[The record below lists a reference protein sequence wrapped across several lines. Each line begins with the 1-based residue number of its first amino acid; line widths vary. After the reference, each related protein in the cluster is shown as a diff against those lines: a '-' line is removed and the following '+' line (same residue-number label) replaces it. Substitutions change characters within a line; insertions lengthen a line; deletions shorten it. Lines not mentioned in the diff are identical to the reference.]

1 MKFDLIKNW
10 RILLVIAAVL
20 ISLYIISPSF
30 SQRGVIVTSVATDSP
45 LFGKV
50 QAGESITWANEKSI
64 NSPEDLYEFENFT
77 GTFRFLHS
85 GKLDLVSIEQP
96 GLGLSTSKASSSNLQ
111 FGMDMVGGTR
121 VLLKPKGVVTDAVI
135 QQIISTLE
143 TRINV
148 FGLKEAKFQPVKDV
162 SGNFYVQIEMAGGS
176 KEEIENLL
184 AKQGY
189 FEGKIPR
196 IITFANNTGK
206 LNLVSTYDVHLNND
220 SIEINDTVLRI
231 NESSKIENMPFMLT
245 NLTNNSAVI
254 YFTVFTGND
263 IQSVC
268 LQDQPGIC
276 VSRVTMVQGGYEFNF
291 QVFITKKGAENFA
304 TVTKDMKIITD
315 SNTGDKYLDSKISL
329 FLDEN
334 LITELSIS
342 SDLRGQAY
350 TTPAITGFRQ
360 TRDDAVKEQLM
371 LKSILQSGSLPTS
384 LEIIRA
390 DQISPTLGQEFFR
403 SAIIAAIIAEIT
415 VAGVIY
421 LRYRHAKILLQMMT
435 WSVSELIITLGAAAL
450 IKQAIDL
457 SAIAGL
463 IAAIG
468 TGTNDQII
476 MIDEMLIGGTE
487 KSIYTLK
494 QRVKRSFFIIFGAAG
509 TVFAAMLPMIF
520 IGVGVMRGFAIVT
533 TIGILI
539 GVFIT
544 RPAFPI
550 IAERLLGEKVKQG
563 NEKKESKVEG
573 SIERKIES
581 EAKRENISK
590 EDVIKE
596 EWKRLMNMA
605 SKELYGKPFNDL
617 THEQKEEVKRITSEA
632 EKKETS

>member
-1 MKFDLIKNW
+1 M
-10 RILLVIAAVL
+10 IAAVL